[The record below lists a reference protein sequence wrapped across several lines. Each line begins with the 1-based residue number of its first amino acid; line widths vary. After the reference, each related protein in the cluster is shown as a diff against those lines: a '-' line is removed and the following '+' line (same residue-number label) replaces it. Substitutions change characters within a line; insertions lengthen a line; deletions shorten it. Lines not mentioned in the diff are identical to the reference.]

1 MINEE
6 LLVAGMTKIELITA
20 KNIID
25 AYRITKIDNDKVYYT
40 ESKQYSTNEG
50 SRIEGEEAYI
60 SKKSI
65 KEIKKI
71 QN

>member
-6 LLVAGMTKIELITA
+6 LLVAGITKIELITA

-25 AYRITKIDNDKVYYT
+25 AYRITKIDNDKIYYT
-40 ESKQYSTNEG
+40 EFKEG
-50 SRIEGEEAYI
+50 SKVEGEEAYI

-65 KEIKKI
+65 NKIKKI
-71 QN
+71 

>member
-6 LLVAGMTKIELITA
+6 LLVSGITKIELITA

-40 ESKQYSTNEG
+40 EFKEG
-50 SRIEGEEAYI
+50 SKVEGEEAYI

-65 KEIKKI
+65 KKIKKI
-71 QN
+71 